1 MKWED
6 PTNLGPWLGR
16 VTASRQSEG
25 IHIQQSFEQQRP
37 IKPQPCARSEEA
49 SVLPPGLR
57 ASGVSRDTAQRQEV
71 KNQSGEWC
79 LKMNFACG
87 H

>member
-1 MKWED
+1 MKYED
-6 PTNLGPWLGR
+6 PRNLGPWLGR

-37 IKPQPCARSEEA
+37 IKPQPCARSEEV

-57 ASGVSRDTAQRQEV
+57 ASGV
-71 KNQSGEWC
+71 C
-79 LKMNFACG
+79 
-87 H
+87 